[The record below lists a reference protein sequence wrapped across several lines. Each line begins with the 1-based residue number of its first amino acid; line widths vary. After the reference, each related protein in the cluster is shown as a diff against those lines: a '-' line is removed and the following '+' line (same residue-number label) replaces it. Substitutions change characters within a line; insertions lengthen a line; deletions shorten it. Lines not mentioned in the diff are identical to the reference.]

1 MIGGFVKILLPHA
14 PLQQIAVLIDH
25 FVQRSVRALGHS
37 LEKLTDRMNLQR
49 ILRQRSDMPAL
60 IVNKCRLTASQ
71 DNDRQQSGFARVI
84 ETDEQKSIRRIVQ
97 PDQLVIVARRR
108 VIRVEL
114 VPTTSLNHPQHL
126 LRAAIDL
133 DDAEIPS
140 VVLAILVAVQLDR
153 VRPA

>member
-1 MIGGFVKILLPHA
+1 
-14 PLQQIAVLIDH
+14 
-25 FVQRSVRALGHS
+25 
-37 LEKLTDRMNLQR
+37 
-49 ILRQRSDMPAL
+49 MPAL
-60 IVNKCRLTASQ
+60 IVNKCRLTTSQ

-114 VPTTSLNHPQHL
+114 VPTVCLNHPQHL